1 MSESTSRQHA
11 TSGPPSDRPPVPE
24 PTFAERVRTLVEIA
38 SVGTLSTQSKKHAGY
53 PFGSLAPYALDS
65 AGRPLFLFSSMAVHA
80 QNLIANPHASLLIP
94 QPQWKGEPLAAA
106 RATLMGM
113 VTACADAERA
123 EARERYLHRHP
134 NSRHWVNFD
143 DFAFYRMEPADIYF
157 VAGFGAMSWVSAA
170 DYLAAEADPLAESA
184 PHVLEHMNADHAD
197 ALQLLGRTHG
207 SGDVQEATLTAVDRL
222 GFQLRLRSPERTFG
236 IRIAFPQEV
245 RSADEARKAF
255 IGLIEAARRG
265 V

>member
-1 MSESTSRQHA
+1 MSDSTSRQHA
-11 TSGPPSDRPPVPE
+11 TGGPPSDRPPVPE
-24 PTFAERVRTLVEIA
+24 PTFAERVRTLIEIA
-38 SVGTLSTQSKKHAGY
+38 SVGTLSTQSKKHQGF
-53 PFGSLAPYALDS
+53 PFGSLAPYALDP

-106 RATLMGM
+106 RATLMGT
-113 VTACADAERA
+113 VAACADDERT
-123 EARERYLHRHP
+123 EARERYLQRHP

-157 VAGFGAMSWVSAA
+157 VAGFGAMGWVSAA

-184 PHVLEHMNADHAD
+184 PQILEHMNADHAD
-197 ALQLLGRTHG
+197 ALQLLGRVHG
-207 SGDVQEATLTAVDRL
+207 STDVQEATLTAVDRL
-222 GFQLRLRSPERTFG
+222 GFQLRLGTRERTFG

-245 RSADEARKAF
+245 RSSDEARKAF
-255 IGLIEAARRG
+255 ITLIEAARRQ
-265 V
+265 